1 MAEPLYR
8 SRDDKMIAGVAG
20 GLARQ
25 FDADPSLVRILWV
38 LGIIVTGGLGLIL
51 YIVMAV
57 VVPYSPDGY
66 VAPGTD
72 AGAGTTPGST
82 FGAPRAARQGDGRS
96 AGLILGGI
104 LVVVGALFLVRELL
118 PDIDLSISWPVLAVV
133 LGIALIVLSI
143 RPGRSSG

>member
-1 MAEPLYR
+1 VAEPLYR

-57 VVPYSPDGY
+57 VVPYAPDGY
-66 VAPGTD
+66 VAPGAD
-72 AGAGTTPGST
+72 AAAGATPAST
-82 FGAPRAARQGDGRS
+82 FGATGSARQGDGRS

-118 PDIDLSISWPVLAVV
+118 PDIDWSISWPVLAVV